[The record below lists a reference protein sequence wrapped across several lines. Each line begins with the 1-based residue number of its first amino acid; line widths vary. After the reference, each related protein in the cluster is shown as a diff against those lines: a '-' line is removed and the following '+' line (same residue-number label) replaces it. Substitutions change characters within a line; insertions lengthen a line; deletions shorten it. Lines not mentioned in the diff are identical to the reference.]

1 MARRG
6 RPKKSS
12 CLGAKRWLYALSE
25 YDNARASGQKY
36 SVALN
41 TAATRILAKYPH
53 LKICRT
59 EIKRMLAQLRPLGKV
74 MVLVCTEINPEKNT
88 AVMPDGTRLR
98 FSLRVRVGECPVYP
112 RHNAAT

>member
-1 MARRG
+1 MSQRG
-6 RPKKSS
+6 RPKKNSS
-12 CLGAKRWLYALSE
+12 LRAKQWLYALSE
-25 YDNARASGQKY
+25 YDKARASGQKH
-36 SVALN
+36 SVALD

-59 EIKRMLAQLRPLGKV
+59 EIKRMLAELRPPGKV
-74 MVLVCTEINPEKNT
+74 MVLVCTEINPEENT

-112 RHNAAT
+112 RHNAST